1 MGSDPRQQW
10 VTIATGIMPRL
21 GQTPIGYPEAPV
33 PIKARKT
40 AHVPGFAPAHAPA
53 PPHAGR
59 RDAENVG
66 CLAGV
71 LLDGVERNE
80 TASQPNALS
89 TKASSSNRAGIR
101 VRTRE
106 VRARDLDS
114 TRVGAGARE
123 TGRCV
128 LEDVLTDESIGRMA
142 GSFITINPL
151 LDEAWLREAIR
162 AVHAECGSVH
172 VEHLRRSLRATFD
185 YCARRLPTP
194 YGTKGH
200 VGFPRSFATHVLT
213 SEVKR
218 TPPH

>member
-40 AHVPGFAPAHAPA
+40 AHAPVLAPAHAPA
-53 PPHAGR
+53 LPHAGR
-59 RDAENVG
+59 NATEDVG

-71 LLDGVERNE
+71 SLPDGVERKE
-80 TASQPNALS
+80 TDSQPNALS
-89 TKASSSNRAGIR
+89 TKALTNRAGIR
-101 VRTRE
+101 VRTRDI
-106 VRARDLDS
+106 RARDLVL
-114 TRVGAGARE
+114 THAPTRE

-128 LEDVLTDESIGRMA
+128 LEDALTDESIGRMA
-142 GSFITINPL
+142 GSFIKINPL

-162 AVHAECGSVH
+162 AVHAECGQVH

-200 VGFPRSFATHVLT
+200 VSFPRAFATHVLQ